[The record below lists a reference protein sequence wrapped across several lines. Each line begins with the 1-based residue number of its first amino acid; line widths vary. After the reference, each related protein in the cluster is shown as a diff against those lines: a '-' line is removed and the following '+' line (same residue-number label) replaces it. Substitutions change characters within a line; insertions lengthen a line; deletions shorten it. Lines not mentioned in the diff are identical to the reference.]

1 MSSPS
6 QLSFL
11 PDDYLARKAQRRANV
26 VCAGLFVVVMG
37 AMGTAFTL
45 SERSVREVE
54 RKHAEVD
61 QQYAD
66 AARRIEQVRK
76 MQDKQRQMAQ
86 QAELTASLLE
96 KVPRTFVLAEITN
109 SLPSGVSLLDFAL
122 DAKRRNAPPPTPA
135 AKTIFEQKQQEI
147 EKEKAAKKAA
157 EQQVRPRVYD
167 VTMKLTGIADTD
179 VQVAQFISKLNR
191 SPLFKDVNLLIS
203 DQFDRDGQKLRK
215 FQIELM
221 LVPDADVSSVKLAT
235 QTDAVEINERAA
247 RSSAGKS
254 PFSSGPTPPTT
265 PAASTPPA
273 TDRQKSAASASTDL
287 STAQEK

>member
-26 VCAGLFVVVMG
+26 VCAGLFVVVMA
-37 AMGTAFTL
+37 AMGSAFTL
-45 SERSVREVE
+45 SERSIREVE
-54 RKHAEVD
+54 GQHAEVD
-61 QQYAD
+61 RQYAD

-76 MQDKQRQMAQ
+76 MQEKQRQMAQ

-96 KVPRTFVLAEITN
+96 KVPRTFILAEVTN

-122 DAKRRNAPPPTPA
+122 DAKRRNAPPPTAA

-157 EQQVRPRVYD
+157 EAQLRPRLYD
-167 VTMKLTGIADTD
+167 VTMKLTGVADTD

-203 DQFDRDGQKLRK
+203 DQFDRDGQALRK
-215 FQIELM
+215 FQIELL

-235 QTDAVEINERAA
+235 QTDAVELDEKTVRTP
-247 RSSAGKS
+247 SGKS
-254 PFSSGPTPPTT
+254 TLK
-265 PAASTPPA
+265 PAGNQTH
-273 TDRQKSAASASTDL
+273 KSASASTDL
-287 STAQEK
+287 STAEEK